1 LLGAETVNYLQDLR
15 KYFTEKIASSK
26 SKCISSIVDWKEQMR
41 AALFLSNLTKEDVN
55 WLEVE
60 DEVYGP
66 LDSDRHPT
74 VEIGRQNK
82 MKKTAAA
89 YLHLPSFSV
98 NTIFARF
105 F

>member
-60 DEVYGP
+60 DEVYTNQLP
-66 LDSDRHPT
+66 VLFS
-74 VEIGRQNK
+74 QNNQPPA
-82 MKKTAAA
+82 TNQTNR
-89 YLHLPSFSV
+89 LSQ
-98 NTIFARF
+98 
-105 F
+105 